1 MALALAEAKRLYG
14 GGWGTLTTE
23 EQAAILR
30 GDGPLPAADDDDDDN
45 DGDVVYVPTVWC
57 DGIPPRGGGRAT
69 PVAARGAAP
78 EEIGGVNFEE
88 AIGALPSL
96 VRFEVE
102 REEGDHIDATVD
114 LASCAGYAH
123 LVHPDADAVERDYR
137 ALRALQDEGLFEVR

>member
-30 GDGPLPAADDDDDDN
+30 GDGPLAAADDDDDDN

-78 EEIGGVNFEE
+78 EEIGGVNFE
-88 AIGALPSL
+88 GAEGAKTGGGAPADSL
-96 VRFEVE
+96 SRW
-102 REEGDHIDATVD
+102 
-114 LASCAGYAH
+114 LCAMSGGSA
-123 LVHPDADAVERDYR
+123 
-137 ALRALQDEGLFEVR
+137 